1 LCREK
6 KEEMNKCKFCNG
18 NGYHEEKFKRN
29 EGFIGLLN
37 VYDIICEKCH
47 GTGELDWIEEI
58 RGKRLSIAKRI
69 LSQHKIL
76 EELKKRVANEHQQ
89 KLQAFYEGCVPV

>member
-1 LCREK
+1 M
-6 KEEMNKCKFCNG
+6 EENELFPCNKCNGEGKFLVPG
-18 NGYHEEKFKRN
+18 KQIDEHTYMA
-29 EGFIGLLN
+29 
-37 VYDIICEKCH
+37 VYKICEKCH